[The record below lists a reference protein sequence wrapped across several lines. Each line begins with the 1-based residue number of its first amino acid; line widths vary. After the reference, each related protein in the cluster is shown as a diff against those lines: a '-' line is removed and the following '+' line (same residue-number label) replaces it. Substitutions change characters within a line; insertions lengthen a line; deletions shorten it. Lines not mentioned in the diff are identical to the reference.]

1 MIALNNNLQESHVRL
16 FVQTLH
22 VVAGFEQIKHFYNN
36 LFLALKYTYVSSA
49 LLAEKLSSFC
59 LSEGRIFFMA
69 IFRPLNFT

>member
-36 LFLALKYTYVSSA
+36 LFLAR
-49 LLAEKLSSFC
+49 LL
-59 LSEGRIFFMA
+59 RIV
-69 IFRPLNFT
+69 N

>member
-49 LLAEKLSSFC
+49 LLAEKFSSFC
-59 LSEGRIFFMA
+59 
-69 IFRPLNFT
+69 